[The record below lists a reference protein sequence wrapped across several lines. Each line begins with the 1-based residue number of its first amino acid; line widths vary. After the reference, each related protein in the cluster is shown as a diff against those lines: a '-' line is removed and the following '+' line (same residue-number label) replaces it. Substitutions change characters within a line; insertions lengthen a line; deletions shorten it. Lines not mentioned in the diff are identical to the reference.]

1 MHALPAQPLQGDG
14 KRLGGGAVRPARP
27 VQQESILAEYTKSE
41 AQEWA
46 RETLRGQWTTLM
58 TPFTS
63 DGEVDEGALRG
74 NIRRIRSLGTR
85 GGGGTWAMGE
95 FWSLTHDERTRI
107 YDIVS
112 DEASG

>member
-1 MHALPAQPLQGDG
+1 M
-14 KRLGGGAVRPARP
+14 
-27 VQQESILAEYTKSE
+27 AEYTKSE

-63 DGEVDEGALRG
+63 DGEVDEGALRD

-85 GGGGTWAMGE
+85 GGGCTWP
-95 FWSLTHDERTRI
+95 W
-107 YDIVS
+107 
-112 DEASG
+112 ASFGA